1 MIKRITTTDPVKKK
15 VVMIGLYD
23 DVLNTFTK
31 RVNSE
36 HFMVAFNGYGIQ
48 HHIYEKLLTKDAR
61 VIIIPKSKSYS
72 LHSHIKDWE
81 LLGVSS
87 SIGGGKQRFLSV
99 QSMSKVNK

>member
-31 RVNSE
+31 PVNSE

-48 HHIYEKLLTKDAR
+48 QNIYEKLLKKDAR
-61 VIIIPKSKSYS
+61 VIIKPQSKSYTLVS
-72 LHSHIKDWE
+72 DIKDWE
-81 LLGVSS
+81 LMGHSS
-87 SIGGGKQRFLSV
+87 SIGGGKQRFLDV
-99 QSMSKVNK
+99 KVMKKI